1 MPVVVANA
9 HLSDRTLRR
18 AARLRALLA
27 PVIAGITRYLT
38 QSPAIRDRA
47 LALGLPAARV
57 TVVGHTKFDQEV
69 PALTPDEAAELRAR
83 FGLAAAQPLF
93 LAGSTHEG
101 EEELILEA
109 WEAARRA
116 VPDLAL
122 MLAPRHLTR
131 VAAVRALIERRG
143 LAVRARSE
151 ATGVQV
157 FRCSGVQD
165 DQPEHL
171 NTRTPEHLNAV
182 LLLDTM
188 GELAKLYGLAGLR
201 VGYAIAPPAVADALE
216 RVRQPFN
223 VNALALAGALAAL
236 DDDAHVERTLATNRA
251 GMAYLV
257 QAFDAL
263 GLAHVPSAANFVLVR
278 VGDGARTYQA
288 LLRRGVI
295 VRPMDGYGF
304 PAHVRVTVGTPVENE
319 RLVAALRA
327 VVA

>member
-1 MPVVVANA
+1 MVVANA

-143 LAVRARSE
+143 LTVRARSE
-151 ATGVQV
+151 TTGVQGLGW
-157 FRCSGVQD
+157 SDVQD

-171 NTRTPEHLNAV
+171 TTRTPEHLNAV

-188 GELAKLYGLAGLR
+188 GELAKLYGLAAVAF
-201 VGYAIAPPAVADALE
+201 VGGSLVPRGGHDILQPLFHGVPTLFGPHMHNQRTLVELALGAGAAWQVADAAELAEALTRLLE
-216 RVRQPFN
+216 NGEDRVRLG
-223 VNALALAGALAAL
+223 AAAARLLAEHRGA
-236 DDDAHVERTLATNRA
+236 
-251 GMAYLV
+251 
-257 QAFDAL
+257 
-263 GLAHVPSAANFVLVR
+263 SARCA
-278 VGDGARTYQA
+278 
-288 LLRRGVI
+288 
-295 VRPMDGYGF
+295 
-304 PAHVRVTVGTPVENE
+304 
-319 RLVAALRA
+319 A
-327 VVA
+327 VVADLVGS

>member
-1 MPVVVANA
+1 MLLWLYNLLLLPLLFPYLAWRLIVRGKSREGLAERFGKVPSLGPAPTEGRVWVHAVSVGETVAAAPVVAALRAALPGAAILVSTTTPTGQAQARRSFPDAALHFYFPIDLPWVARRVLERVRPSAIVLMEAEIWPNLLVAARRRGVPVVVANA

-18 AARLRALLA
+18 ATRLRALLA

-131 VAAVRALIERRG
+131 IAAVRALIERRG
-143 LAVRARSE
+143 LTVRARSE
-151 ATGVQV
+151 TTGVQ
-157 FRCSGVQD
+157 
-165 DQPEHL
+165 
-171 NTRTPEHLNAV
+171 
-182 LLLDTM
+182 
-188 GELAKLYGLAGLR
+188 
-201 VGYAIAPPAVADALE
+201 
-216 RVRQPFN
+216 
-223 VNALALAGALAAL
+223 
-236 DDDAHVERTLATNRA
+236 
-251 GMAYLV
+251 
-257 QAFDAL
+257 
-263 GLAHVPSAANFVLVR
+263 
-278 VGDGARTYQA
+278 
-288 LLRRGVI
+288 
-295 VRPMDGYGF
+295 GF
-304 PAHVRVTVGTPVENE
+304 
-319 RLVAALRA
+319 
-327 VVA
+327 